1 MQLDR
6 TTLAIPRRLAG
17 GGAAELRDRLRA
29 AGRRLVRG
37 RTDGAAW
44 VRPALLVLLVGTALL
59 YLWNLAD
66 SGWANAYYTASVQAG
81 AKDWQAMLFGS
92 FDPANAI
99 TVDKTP
105 AALWVMSLSAR
116 IFGFNMWSVLAPQA
130 LMGVASVWL
139 LYLTVRR
146 TFGPLAGLVAGA
158 ALALTPVAALMFRFN
173 NPDAL
178 LTMLLVA
185 AAYATV
191 RAIGRA
197 STRWILLAGAL
208 VGFAFL
214 AKMLQAFLVIPA
226 LAGVYLLA
234 APTTLPWRLL
244 QVAGAGLAV
253 VVSGG
258 WYLALVALWP
268 AASRPYIGGSQTNSL
283 LDLII
288 GYNGFGR
295 ITGQEVGRV
304 GGGGPS
310 FSADA
315 GILRLFLGELGSQVA
330 WLLPA
335 ALLALVAI
343 LWLRRDMPRTDPQR
357 AQVLMWGGWL
367 VVTALVFSLMEGIF
381 HAYYTVALA
390 PAIGALVGIGAAV
403 GWRHRRLLRARIVL
417 AAGLVLTAGWALVLL
432 GRSPNWNAWLVP
444 VIGFGTVAAAAGLVL
459 LAGTRGTRVARLAVG
474 AASLG
479 LMLLAPGLASLA
491 TAAQPH
497 TGAIPSAEP
506 PVTAAGALSFGN
518 LGAPHGS
525 GGRGGPAGGPG
536 TPFGRPPIGLPGR
549 RGGMVLPP
557 SRGTGGPA
565 GTGPFGHGLLGGLA
579 GLLDA
584 RKANPQLVAALQAG
598 ASGYRWVAATTGSNN
613 AAGLALSTGQSVMAI
628 GGFNGS
634 DPSPTL
640 AQVQQWVAERAIHY
654 YVSGGDAL
662 GFAGTSG
669 GSNVAARI
677 ADWVDSHYTA
687 TRIGGVTVYDL
698 TGD

>member
-1 MQLDR
+1 MLP
-6 TTLAIPRRLAG
+6 TLILLLA
-17 GGAAELRDRLRA
+17 
-29 AGRRLVRG
+29 
-37 RTDGAAW
+37 
-44 VRPALLVLLVGTALL
+44 GTALL

-66 SGWANAYYTASVQAG
+66 SGWANAYYSAAVQAG

-116 IFGFNMWSVLAPQA
+116 IFGFNAWSVLAPQA

-178 LTMLLVA
+178 LTVLLVA

-197 STRWILLAGAL
+197 STRWLLLAGAL

-226 LAGVYLLA
+226 LAGVYLVA
-234 APTTLPWRLL
+234 APANLPRRLL
-244 QVAGAGLAV
+244 QVGGAAVAV

-283 LDLII
+283 LDLIL

-304 GGGGPS
+304 GGGPG
-310 FSADA
+310 FNADA
-315 GILRLFLGELGSQVA
+315 GALRLFFGDVGSEVA

-335 ALLALVAI
+335 ALLALI
-343 LWLRRDMPRTDPQR
+343 GLLWLRRRMPRTDPQR
-357 AQVLMWGGWL
+357 AQVLLWGGWL
-367 VVTALVFSLMEGIF
+367 VLTGLVFSLMAGIF

-403 GWRHRRLLRARIVL
+403 GWRHRRLLPARLVL

-432 GRSPNWNAWLVP
+432 GRSPNWNPWLGP
-444 VIGFGTVAAAAGLVL
+444 LLGLGAVAAATGIVA
-459 LAGTRGTRVARLAVG
+459 LAGTRGPRVARSAVG
-474 AASLG
+474 VTSLVV
-479 LMLLAPGLASLA
+479 LLLAPGLASVA

-506 PVTAAGALSFGN
+506 PVTAAGAVSFGS
-518 LGAPHGS
+518 LGAPAR
-525 GGRGGPAGGPG
+525 GGRRRGGPAAVRHAAPRAARQAQRDVPAAVAGNRR
-536 TPFGRPPIGLPGR
+536 TGRDRAVRSWPPRRHGRTARRARGECAARRRAAGR
-549 RGGMVLPP
+549 RSPVSLG
-557 SRGTGGPA
+557 RRD
-565 GTGPFGHGLLGGLA
+565 HGLEQCC
-579 GLLDA
+579 
-584 RKANPQLVAALQAG
+584 RPRLVD
-598 ASGYRWVAATTGSNN
+598 R
-613 AAGLALSTGQSVMAI
+613 
-628 GGFNGS
+628 
-634 DPSPTL
+634 
-640 AQVQQWVAERAIHY
+640 
-654 YVSGGDAL
+654 
-662 GFAGTSG
+662 
-669 GSNVAARI
+669 
-677 ADWVDSHYTA
+677 
-687 TRIGGVTVYDL
+687 
-698 TGD
+698 

>member
-1 MQLDR
+1 MQVDR
-6 TTLAIPRRLAG
+6 TTIAIPGRLGGTGAADLGDRLA
-17 GGAAELRDRLRA
+17 AL
-29 AGRRLVRG
+29 GRGLVRG
-37 RTDGAAW
+37 RADEAAW
-44 VRPALLVLLVGTALL
+44 VRPALLVLLTATALL

-66 SGWANAYYTASVQAG
+66 SGWANAYYTAAVQAG
-81 AKDWQAMLFGS
+81 ARDWQAMLFGS

-116 IFGFNMWSVLAPQA
+116 IFGFSAWSVLAPQA

-178 LTMLLVA
+178 LTVLLVA

-191 RAIGRA
+191 RATGRA
-197 STRWILLAGAL
+197 STRWLLLAGAL

-226 LAGVYLLA
+226 LAGMYLVA
-234 APTTLPWRLL
+234 APTTLPRRLL
-244 QVAGAGLAV
+244 QVGGAGVAV
-253 VVSGG
+253 IVSGG

-283 LDLII
+283 LDLIL

-304 GGGGPS
+304 GGGGPG
-310 FSADA
+310 FNADA

-343 LWLRRDMPRTDPQR
+343 LWLRRAMPRTDPQR

-367 VVTALVFSLMEGIF
+367 VLTGLVFSLMAGIF
-381 HAYYTVALA
+381 HPYYTVVLA
-390 PAIGALVGIGAAV
+390 PAIAALVGIGAAV
-403 GWRHRRLLRARIVL
+403 GWRHRRLLRARVL
-417 AAGLVLTAGWALVLL
+417 LATGLLVTGGWTLVLL
-432 GRSPNWNAWLVP
+432 GRSPDWDPWLVP
-444 VIGFGTVAAAAGLVL
+444 VIGIGTVGAAAGLVL
-459 LAGTRGTRVARLAVG
+459 LAGPRGTRVGRTAIG
-474 AASLG
+474 AASLA
-479 LMLLAPGLASLA
+479 LALLAPGLASVA
-491 TAAQPH
+491 TAAEPH
-497 TGAIPSAEP
+497 TGAIPSAQP
-506 PVTAAGALSFGN
+506 LVTAGGTLSFGGV
-518 LGAPHGS
+518 GAPGPGGGPFTGRPGAPFGRPS
-525 GGRGGPAGGPG
+525 IGQLGGRGGL
-536 TPFGRPPIGLPGR
+536 LP
-549 RGGMVLPP
+549 PP
-557 SRGTGGPA
+557 SRGTGGPT
-565 GTGPFGHGLLGGLA
+565 GTGPFGRGLLGGMA

-584 RKANPQLVAALQAG
+584 RQANPQLVAALKADAG
-598 ASGYRWVAATTGSNN
+598 RYRWVAATTGSNN
-613 AAGLALSTGQSVMAI
+613 AAGLALSTGESVMAI

-640 AQVQQWVAERAIHY
+640 AQFRQWVASGAIHW
-654 YVSGGDAL
+654 YVSGGDAM
-662 GFAGTSG
+662 GFAGTTG

-677 ADWVDSHYTA
+677 SDWVDSHYTA
-687 TRIGGVTVYDL
+687 IRIGGVTVYDL
-698 TGD
+698 SGG